1 MLKKCGV
8 FKKEQL
14 DERQLLIRGDAYK
27 FGFLTLV
34 ILLAV
39 NAFFTGL
46 METPLF
52 DGMWGYV
59 FMILAGT
66 IVACL
71 YMLRHAYYDFDQPED
86 RRMWYVFAAC
96 GLISGALSLIEIA
109 QGRFQWQ
116 SAAVI
121 SEDVFHLLSACGW
134 TLLGGYGIIQM
145 RHYMKANPPD

>member
-1 MLKKCGV
+1 MTKYGV
-8 FKKEQL
+8 FKKEKL

-27 FGFLTLV
+27 YGFLTLIV
-34 ILLAV
+34 LLAV

-46 METPLF
+46 METTLF

-66 IVACL
+66 IAACL
-71 YMLRHAYYDFDQPED
+71 YMLRKSYYDFDQPED

-96 GLISGALSLIEIA
+96 GLLSGALSVIEMV

-116 SAAVI
+116 GGALI

-134 TLLGGYGIIQM
+134 TLLGFYGIIKM
-145 RHYMKANPPD
+145 RFYMKTNPPD